1 MPRIVPSLRDKTQGC
16 PVAFADLATH
26 LLRDDRAATCDEAAA
41 AVKRDAALQRQLVE
55 GVVYALEWILDS
67 INVQQTGRGSPAGGA
82 EGRAA
87 GERPYGA
94 LPPEQLWHAAAQ
106 AINSLTSDLFL
117 RVHTELARTE
127 PESWALAPAG
137 RVLRL
142 LSAAGP
148 ELSDDCR
155 AAVTTFTCR
164 LCGVAGRAITPRHE
178 PSPASASW
186 AVLRMLPDATAA
198 LRWLEKSEAAKG
210 SASSSPQATGM
221 TPSTLDSASLVC
233 FGFLMQVPTT
243 APEVN
248 SPAHAAVWC
257 CAAEAAL
264 RLLPMAARMK
274 AECAEPDAQEN
285 RPALGNLAGS
295 AAVIW
300 GAYLEPVAVMHERVT
315 RTDAGR
321 LAVAETAAEP
331 LWRLHSAAVQLVHFA
346 ASEGAAQLRALHP
359 CLSQW
364 PWYAANLSSTF
375 QMAFDV
381 HRMACDDSDSDAAI
395 DLLQKRWQAICAAH
409 AGAVQV
415 LASRMGLQPNRMDIA
430 LSMDLRLVV
439 AATPSAALT
448 PDLPAAF
455 DHVTRQYWQA
465 ASRARGQVAMPIL
478 SWQGIDGLWDLLH
491 RTVVEA
497 EQRPACTR
505 AAAGQADGQGQG

>member
-1 MPRIVPSLRDKTQGC
+1 MDEQRPLAGNFSVLAGRPSSRIASWSPFRPAWAAQQFDACTWPASTPVWRAGC

-117 RVHTELARTE
+117 WADTELARTE
-127 PESWALAPAG
+127 PESLALAPAG

-155 AAVTTFTCR
+155 VAVTTFTCR
-164 LCGVAGRAITPRHE
+164 LCGVAGRAITTRHE
-178 PSPASASW
+178 PAPASASW
-186 AVLRMLPDATAA
+186 AVLRMLPDAAAA

-221 TPSTLDSASLVC
+221 TPSTLDSASLVW

-257 CAAEAAL
+257 CAGE
-264 RLLPMAARMK
+264 
-274 AECAEPDAQEN
+274 
-285 RPALGNLAGS
+285 LA
-295 AAVIW
+295 I
-300 GAYLEPVAVMHERVT
+300 LQCR
-315 RTDAGR
+315 
-321 LAVAETAAEP
+321 
-331 LWRLHSAAVQLVHFA
+331 WRL
-346 ASEGAAQLRALHP
+346 G
-359 CLSQW
+359 
-364 PWYAANLSSTF
+364 
-375 QMAFDV
+375 
-381 HRMACDDSDSDAAI
+381 
-395 DLLQKRWQAICAAH
+395 WQHC
-409 AGAVQV
+409 
-415 LASRMGLQPNRMDIA
+415 
-430 LSMDLRLVV
+430 
-439 AATPSAALT
+439 
-448 PDLPAAF
+448 
-455 DHVTRQYWQA
+455 
-465 ASRARGQVAMPIL
+465 
-478 SWQGIDGLWDLLH
+478 
-491 RTVVEA
+491 
-497 EQRPACTR
+497 
-505 AAAGQADGQGQG
+505 